1 MNYPM
6 YNPSVLDQFVE
17 DTAEHFTDDLS
28 DAMYLFPDGRMTSS
42 TLYGIRSDDHNV
54 LTTYFYLLNRP
65 DVITLKLTD
74 TDAYNNIVTQA
85 LGAITIVPETQQ
97 ILKGSQQELTDN
109 QKQVIADSAFVV
121 TDYVQNRPLTPE
133 YLAKYRLADINSKND
148 TRDNLE
154 QLSAPELNKSYQGLQ
169 QQIKQATDPQQKSE
183 LKNQL
188 NDVHQ
193 EISNRTQKQLKTFA
207 EENPEIN
214 QPDSEPDQSL
224 KR

>member
-1 MNYPM
+1 M
-6 YNPSVLDQFVE
+6 
-17 DTAEHFTDDLS
+17 
-28 DAMYLFPDGRMTSS
+28 
-42 TLYGIRSDDHNV
+42 
-54 LTTYFYLLNRP
+54 
-65 DVITLKLTD
+65 ITLKLTD
-74 TDAYNNIVTQA
+74 TDAYNDIVTQT

-109 QKQVIADSAFVV
+109 QKQVIADSAFAV
-121 TDYVQNRPLTPE
+121 TDYVQNRPLIPE
-133 YLAKYRLADINSKND
+133 YLAKYRLADINFKND
-148 TRDNLE
+148 ARDNLE
-154 QLSAPELNKSYQGLQ
+154 RLSAPELNKSYQGLQ

-193 EISNRTQKQLKTFA
+193 EISDRTQKQLKAFA
-207 EENPEIN
+207 EKNPEIE

>member
-1 MNYPM
+1 M
-6 YNPSVLDQFVE
+6 
-17 DTAEHFTDDLS
+17 
-28 DAMYLFPDGRMTSS
+28 
-42 TLYGIRSDDHNV
+42 
-54 LTTYFYLLNRP
+54 
-65 DVITLKLTD
+65 ITLKLTD

-109 QKQVIADSAFVV
+109 QKQIIANSGFAV

-133 YLAKYRLADINSKND
+133 YLAEYRLADINFKKD
-148 TRDNLE
+148 THDKLE
-154 QLSAPELNKSYQGLQ
+154 QLSSQALNKSYQGLQ
-169 QQIKQATDPQQKSE
+169 QQIKQATNPQQKSE

-193 EISNRTQKQLKTFA
+193 EISNRTQKQLQDFVSQ
-207 EENPEIN
+207 NPEIRQAERN
-214 QPDSEPDQSL
+214 TGETL